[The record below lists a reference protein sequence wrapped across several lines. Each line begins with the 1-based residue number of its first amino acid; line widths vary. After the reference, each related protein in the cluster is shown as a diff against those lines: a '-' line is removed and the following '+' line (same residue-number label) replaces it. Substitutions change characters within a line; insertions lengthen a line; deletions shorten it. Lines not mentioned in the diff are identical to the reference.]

1 MINLGYGKKPTIK
14 NSQVINSSVLIR
26 NYMIDCAKKNL
37 SNNFDFKSE
46 TGIQNVIKEIETA
59 TTINLT
65 KTDNGKL
72 ETSEQ
77 NRIKLTYIK
86 SNLGRGFI
94 ILFQCLLCG
103 KKVKNL
109 YFPPNSI
116 VCACRVCHKISYL

>member
-14 NSQVINSSVLIR
+14 NSQVINSSVLVR
-26 NYMIDCAKKNL
+26 SFLIDCAKKDLKNI
-37 SNNFDFKSE
+37 FDFKSE
-46 TGIQNVIKEIETA
+46 AGIENIIREIETA

-94 ILFQCLLCG
+94 ILFQCLLCDR
-103 KKVKNL
+103 KVKNL
-109 YFPPNSI
+109 YFPPNSL
-116 VCACRVCHKISYL
+116 VCACRNCHHISYF